1 MQNAISTIP
10 TPGPLAAVRRRLTPT
25 SFLIEPFDLFLY
37 GEEQALLVL
46 QSRFA
51 AFLRALDGPA
61 RIATW
66 HMPATLRPLIDWTM
80 KEAALTTNPWRTSI
94 LMEYRQWYEELEKAG
109 DFQQALCGMTL
120 WTEDESSAASLG
132 MAASASL
139 GVKVLEGQWPPL
151 VRGEYRIKASP
162 VWHLEPVGRPS
173 GRPLVSLLGTYSF
186 KSVEW
191 TFFRPL
197 ASLFT
202 MGIPL
207 GVVVD
212 VPKTWE
218 PHDAVAKLE
227 GVITAMQAHL
237 ATTRA
242 LDTGSQ
248 RQVADCSAAL
258 SELHSGQSLH
268 DVQMKIAV
276 AADDEATLKE
286 RVEEVRKRM
295 KPFMGIRIE
304 VGADQVKG
312 ARYFSSEPTYRLD
325 GRPTTWPMTSPSL
338 ALTLGFLG
346 MRKLEPRQGIVRGA
360 SAGGG
365 WPYIYDDWETSQ
377 GKKAVHECW
386 VGTTGSGKTFALN
399 CYLSR
404 TLAHYGIPFDLLEPM
419 GHGRM
424 LGSAFNIEAHSLSAR
439 RTCLNPHDPVYP
451 RIGEQIAHI
460 IRLYETFLQRPLGGD
475 PSSNIQSSLLS
486 QALYRHYQGKDLMKM
501 TPAEAPLVE
510 QVADTLSTLGDT
522 PRVREIAK
530 EFAEE
535 IAGLATGSGPFG
547 HFLNGHTNVDFS
559 IAGEE
564 QPRIFSFHE
573 MEEDDVLIAIAYTQV
588 LAALMRTAL
597 SNDSPRVI
605 AVDEVYR
612 MMRHPSLLKFL
623 INAVKTLRTR
633 RKKVIVIDQQ
643 MRVFVQDPQARL
655 LFENCPIR
663 VIFAQRGGEDIF
675 VHDPAFAHYTGQHRK
690 IIAEL
695 PRFRFLMETDEGI
708 FYLHGEASRAELR
721 RYGSS

>member
-1 MQNAISTIP
+1 MQRVLPALP
-10 TPGPLAAVRRRLTPT
+10 AVIRQRLQ
-25 SFLIEPFDLFLY
+25 SSSYLIEPFDLFMHND
-37 GEEQALLVL
+37 EQALQAL

-61 RIATW
+61 RFATW
-66 HMPATLRPLIDWTM
+66 HVPATLRPLIDWTLR
-80 KEAALTTNPWRTSI
+80 EAALTGNPWRTSI
-94 LMEYRQWYEELEKAG
+94 LMEYRQWYEELERAG
-109 DFQQALCGMTL
+109 DFQQALCGMML
-120 WTEDESSAASLG
+120 WTEDETGAASLG
-132 MAASASL
+132 MAAGASL
-139 GVKVLEGQWPPL
+139 GVKVAGGQWPPL
-151 VRGEYRIKASP
+151 LRGEYRIKASP
-162 VWHLEPVGRPS
+162 VWHLEPAGRPP
-173 GRPLVSLLGTYSF
+173 GRPLVSILGTYSF
-186 KSVEW
+186 RSVEW

-197 ASLFT
+197 ALLFT

-212 VPKTWE
+212 IPKTWQ

-237 ATTRA
+237 ATTRE

-248 RQVADCSAAL
+248 RQIADCTAAL
-258 SELHSGQSLH
+258 SELHSGQALH
-268 DVQMKIAV
+268 DVQIKIAV
-276 AADDEATLKE
+276 AADDTATLKE
-286 RVEEVRKRM
+286 RVEEVRKRL
-295 KPFMGIRIE
+295 KPFMGLRVE
-304 VGADQVKG
+304 VGAGQVKG

-325 GRPTTWPMTSPSL
+325 GHPTTWPMTSPAL

-346 MRKLEPRQGIVRGA
+346 VRKLEPRQGIVRGT
-360 SAGGG
+360 SAGG

-419 GHGRM
+419 GHGLL

-451 RIGEQIAHI
+451 RLGEQIAHV

-475 PSSNIQSSLLS
+475 PASNIQASLLS
-486 QALYRHYQGKDLMKM
+486 QALYTHYKGQDLTKM
-501 TPAEAPLVE
+501 TPDQAPLIE
-510 QVADTLSTLGDT
+510 QVADTLSGLGDT
-522 PRVREIAK
+522 PRVMEIAR

-559 IAGEE
+559 IAGQE

-573 MEEDDVLIAIAYTQV
+573 MEEDEVLIAIAYTQV

-612 MMRHPSLLKFL
+612 MMRHPALLKFL
-623 INAVKTLRTR
+623 INAVKTLRTK

-663 VIFAQRGGEDIF
+663 VIFAQRGGEDVF
-675 VHDPAFAHYTGQHRK
+675 AHDPAFAHYTSQHRK

-708 FYLHGEASRAELR
+708 FSLHSHSSRAELR